1 LPAVDALVEGA
12 LETHLERRA
21 CEPRVDLDAWRSRA
35 LRDGLQREFHAPTR
49 GQVACAATHCAA
61 WRWMLDRSAPHLLV
75 LEDDAEVSPGVAEA
89 IALSLAELP
98 ADYDLL
104 YLHVPPRFF
113 RDDDGVRAYHH
124 ETGREL
130 RHVCAAYECWS
141 LTAYVVS
148 AAGAAKLLD
157 LCVEGLDAP
166 LMAAANRAALDGRLK
181 AFAPRTASAVDSRGA
196 LALAAS
202 PKTADRFFPSNVLL
216 TPTWAPA
223 AVVAVDEGGV
233 E

>member
-1 LPAVDALVEGA
+1 MPRAAPAVRTIRIAAG
-12 LETHLERRA
+12 
-21 CEPRVDLDAWRSRA
+21 
-35 LRDGLQREFHAPTR
+35 G
-49 GQVACAATHCAA
+49 AAT
-61 WRWMLDRSAPHLLV
+61 
-75 LEDDAEVSPGVAEA
+75 SP
-89 IALSLAELP
+89 
-98 ADYDLL
+98 
-104 YLHVPPRFF
+104 R
-113 RDDDGVRAYHH
+113 RYHH